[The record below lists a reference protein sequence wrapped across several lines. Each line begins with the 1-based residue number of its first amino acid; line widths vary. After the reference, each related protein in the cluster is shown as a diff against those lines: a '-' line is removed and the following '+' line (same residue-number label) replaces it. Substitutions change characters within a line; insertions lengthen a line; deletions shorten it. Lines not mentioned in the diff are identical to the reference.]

1 MPDLP
6 SDLAELLR
14 QALEAVGSAAGEAE
28 LEDCRTRYLGR
39 KSVLN
44 QHLRGLGG
52 MPPEQRR
59 ARGGFL
65 HQIKEEVGEALARR
79 REELQRESLQQKLE
93 SGHVDTSLPGRG
105 VPAGRRHPISLSMER
120 ASAILARMGFA
131 MAHGA
136 EIEDEEH
143 NFTALNIP
151 EGHPAKA
158 SHDTFYLQDGRLL
171 RTHTSPVQVR
181 YMRKHPP
188 PLRMISAG
196 RVYRRDQ
203 DSTHSPMFCQL
214 EGLMVDRNVSF
225 AGLKWALFEF
235 MGEFFE
241 RKPRLRFR
249 PSYFPFTEP
258 SAEVDLWDGSRW
270 LEVLGCGMV
279 HRNVLEGCGIDSD
292 EYTGFAFGVGLERLA
307 MLRYGVSD
315 LHLLYENDMR
325 FLAQISV

>member
-1 MPDLP
+1 MSDLP
-6 SDLAELLR
+6 SDLAALLQ
-14 QALEAVGSAAGEAE
+14 QALGAIGNAGGEAE
-28 LEDCRTRYLGR
+28 LEDCRTLYLGR

-59 ARGGFL
+59 DRGSSL
-65 HQIKEEVGEALARR
+65 NKVKQDIGEALAKR
-79 REELQRESLQQKLE
+79 REELQRESLQQKLQSE
-93 SGHVDTSLPGRG
+93 RVDTSLPGRG
-105 VPAGRRHPISLSMER
+105 SPVGRRHPVSLSMER
-120 ASAILARMGFA
+120 ASEILSRMGFT
-131 MAHGA
+131 MAYGS
-136 EIEDEEH
+136 EIEDDEH

-151 EGHPAKA
+151 EGHPARA

-181 YMRKHPP
+181 YMRKQPP

-225 AGLKWALFEF
+225 AGLKWVLFEF
-235 MGEFFE
+235 MGKFFE
-241 RKPRLRFR
+241 RNPKLRFR

-279 HRNVLEGCGIDSD
+279 HRNVLEGCGIDSN

-307 MLRYGVSD
+307 MLRYGISD

-325 FLAQISV
+325 FLTQISV